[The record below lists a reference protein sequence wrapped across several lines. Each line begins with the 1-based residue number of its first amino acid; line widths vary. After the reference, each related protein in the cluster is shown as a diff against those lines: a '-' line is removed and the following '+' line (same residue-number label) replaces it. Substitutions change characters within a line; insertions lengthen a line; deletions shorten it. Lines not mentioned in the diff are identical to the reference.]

1 MKSCF
6 HSKLKNLKNKVSNL
20 IKKVKTS
27 DDKFRE
33 MEMESEIYKRMMNAF
48 SYQVDRNDKECR
60 DKDGNVI
67 WKYIES
73 ENRRL
78 DIDIPKLIK
87 GMGISVDRDKVK
99 INVKM

>member
-1 MKSCF
+1 MRI
-6 HSKLKNLKNKVSNL
+6 KNRISSF

-27 DDKFRE
+27 DEKFRE
-33 MEMESEIYKRMMNAF
+33 MELKSKYYERMMNAF
-48 SYQVDRNDKECR
+48 SYQVDRNTNECR
-60 DKDGNVI
+60 DKHGDIV

-78 DIDIPKLIK
+78 NIDIPKLIK
-87 GMGISVDRDKVK
+87 GMGFSIDKDKIK

>member
-1 MKSCF
+1 MRI
-6 HSKLKNLKNKVSNL
+6 KNRILNF

-33 MEMESEIYKRMMNAF
+33 MELESENYKRMMNAF
-48 SYQVDRNDKECR
+48 SYQVDKNTNECR
-60 DKDGNVI
+60 DKHGNKI
-67 WKYIES
+67 WEYIES

-87 GMGISVDRDKVK
+87 GIGLSIDRDKVK